1 MSEYSAGQPVE
12 RSTLGNHEQ
21 SEGDV
26 FSHLMSQDRSR
37 YFPLADHD
45 QHVKP

>member
-21 SEGDV
+21 SEGD
-26 FSHLMSQDRSR
+26 FFFNLMSQDRR
-37 YFPLADHD
+37 KYFPLADHD
-45 QHVKP
+45 QYVKP